1 MEFYDDKISRLNV
14 DLFIVDG
21 LPAGKL
27 AKKLTKLSPLRS
39 LRIRPGTPL

>member
-21 LPAGKL
+21 LPEGKL
-27 AKKLTKLSPLRS
+27 AKKLTKLSTAFS
-39 LRIRPGTPL
+39 TDCPGTPV